1 MNCRNGG
8 SKRLSHARKQLTAN
22 RSIRRSLD
30 HANDLQMSVDGVR
43 SVIYSKFARFWLTCS
58 SNSLRQAWNEALNA
72 AQAQLQSLLTSATS
86 PQWRRVPP
94 VASEGSQG
102 SSEEAQVIIH
112 KRPSKQ
118 GEIFRLVH
126 DIPTEDFSLAF
137 WKAVLVTPEMRQE
150 WDPAVE
156 SAQLLEIFDVDV
168 RIAKTY
174 FTLGWP
180 AKYVRLE
187 ISRH

>member
-1 MNCRNGG
+1 MNIRSNIR
-8 SKRLSHARKQLTAN
+8 SSHGWEQVLIWFDKKVGTWKSPTTNERGWRPVRIFGEFECVSELTMTF
-22 RSIRRSLD
+22 L
-30 HANDLQMSVDGVR
+30 
-43 SVIYSKFARFWLTCS
+43 
-58 SNSLRQAWNEALNA
+58 SLRQSWNTALND
-72 AQAQLQSLLTSATS
+72 AQAQLQSLLTSAAS
-86 PQWRRVPP
+86 PLWRRVPP
-94 VASEGSQG
+94 VTSESTQDGSQ
-102 SSEEAQVIIH
+102 SASEEAQVIIH

-126 DIPTEDFSLAF
+126 DIPVEDFSIAF

-156 SAQLLEIFDVDV
+156 SAQLLETFDVDV

-180 AKYVRLE
+180 AK
-187 ISRH
+187 